1 MRTLQEH
8 FSRLT
13 PRRGVEKMVELPQG
27 DVTEVRRGDRDALR
41 ILSSDMTKLATTG
54 FIRTERKPKDA
65 MPRVGHILF
74 LEGHPT
80 LAIHEGDAIVFGLE
94 ALLEIEDDAV
104 PMEALLAVHELPTNE
119 AQRVAALHT
128 NAFLHLETVDRATD
142 QEERWWSN
150 VQLRPGSWRR
160 EERLP
165 ELEVVVEAPEAV
177 RQRSRA
183 YMQRYEGLE
192 RMIHPGD
199 ALLFDALD
207 PAHLFTLAG
216 HLANHGRP
224 ILVISRH
231 DPDSLNVEHNLPA
244 AACHW
249 LSTSD
254 HPRAIPPSLEQV
266 RTKIDAFLWENM
278 RAVVLLEG
286 IEYLAG
292 VNGDGRTIDFIRDVV
307 DGVRMDDHVLLS
319 TADMN
324 AFELEPRH
332 RMSRCLTLIEP
343 FEIEHWLT
351 EPELILDHPLCAPPT
366 EEEGQW
372 IEQQLQRGLE
382 HSPTQTSTPYDGGGM
397 VGGHEPADEFERQEA
412 TAMLESQ
419 VRSWAEPEPTAK
431 APPTQE
437 AEVVEPT
444 LIEPHIEATVAPSQA
459 QASEPISV
467 QTNAAPIAT
476 VATSESRIQASKK
489 PTKTGPR
496 PALRQRR
503 RKRREAKAPSNQQAQ
518 TVAAAAHAPR
528 ETPLFPAPNP
538 AHKPAAIATT
548 LDAYEAR
555 QQTAIAKTFRPQ
567 TASIRGL
574 RDALRQRSSARPHQL
589 PPVGA
594 GPRPLAAIEH
604 LQPIGATTPLT
615 PLSARP
621 GIETEA
627 KPKHLPREISS
638 KEQTAPSIEDTLSS
652 WELEDLERVRKERDG
667 VE

>member
-41 ILSSDMTKLATTG
+41 ILSSDMAKLATTG

-104 PMEALLAVHELPTNE
+104 PMEALLAVHELPTDE

-128 NAFLHLETVDRATD
+128 NAYLHLETVERSTER
-142 QEERWWSN
+142 EERWWSN

-160 EERLP
+160 EDRLP

-199 ALLFDALD
+199 ALLFDAIN

-366 EEEGQW
+366 EEEVQW

-382 HSPTQTSTPYDGGGM
+382 HSPTQTSPPFEGGGM
-397 VGGHEPADEFERQEA
+397 IGGHEPTDEAERQEA
-412 TAMLESQ
+412 TAILENQ
-419 VRSWAEPEPTAK
+419 IRSWAEPEPTVEA
-431 APPTQE
+431 ALLQE
-437 AEVVEPT
+437 AEAVEPIHSPPQT
-444 LIEPHIEATVAPSQA
+444 EATVAPSHVPA
-459 QASEPISV
+459 AEPEFI
-467 QTNAAPIAT
+467 QTTTAT
-476 VATSESRIQASKK
+476 TTTQKPLIQASKK
-489 PTKTGPR
+489 PTGTGPR
-496 PALRQRR
+496 PAHRQTR
-503 RKRREAKAPSNQQAQ
+503 RKRREARAPSNQQVQ

-528 ETPLFPAPNP
+528 EPPQFPAPNS
-538 AHKPAAIATT
+538 ANKPAAIATT
-548 LDAYEAR
+548 LEAYEAR
-555 QQTAIAKTFRPQ
+555 QQAAVARTFQPQ

-574 RDALRQRSSARPHQL
+574 RDALRQRSSARTHQL
-589 PPVGA
+589 PPMGS

-604 LQPIGATTPLT
+604 LQPIGAATPLT

-621 GIETEA
+621 GVETEA

-638 KEQTAPSIEDTLSS
+638 KDQTAPSIEDTLSS
-652 WELEDLERVRKERDG
+652 WEREDLERVRREREG
-667 VE
+667 AE